1 MILQTS
7 VIDILS
13 TASALVAPLIGSL
26 FAVIVWLHKRLEKLE
41 EAQSVQRISLYGA
54 ENDDLN
60 EGLTA
65 EVKDIQTRLAEL
77 QLHLD
82 ELEEQLEERE
92 D

>member
-1 MILQTS
+1 VIVQTS

-13 TASALVAPLIGSL
+13 IASALVAPLIGSL
-26 FAVIVWLHKRLEKLE
+26 SAVIVWLHKRLEKLE

-60 EGLTA
+60 EGLTT
-65 EVKDIQTRLAEL
+65 EVKEVQLKLEEL
-77 QLHLD
+77 RLHLD
-82 ELEEQLEERE
+82 ELETELEEQK

>member
-1 MILQTS
+1 MIVQTS

-13 TASALVAPLIGSL
+13 IASALVAPLIGSL
-26 FAVIVWLHKRLEKLE
+26 SAVIVWLHKRLEKLE

-60 EGLTA
+60 EGLTT
-65 EVKDIQTRLAEL
+65 EVKEVQLKLEEL
-77 QLHLD
+77 RLHLD
-82 ELEEQLEERE
+82 ELETELEEQK